1 MRKAPIIL
9 VLSLIAMLMGGEV
22 LRPVTAEPLSP
33 APIDQVAADQV
44 AAAATPDPGNQGVSM
59 TAEFAR
65 ALAGWQPPDASN
77 IPSSGQGGSATWFL
91 DCSSGGVNLQ
101 ATRGWCF
108 APLLNIFYNVETR
121 VLLHPLTGRIFTVA
135 PGPGQLREITHTN
148 DDEFEPPTF
157 IGRSASPPRP
167 LSLHCWPEEA
177 AVVAQHVQGLQANAA
192 RTDSQLM
199 QARFTQ
205 EAQWWGQLCA
215 HP

>member
-1 MRKAPIIL
+1 MKVADAQVAGVMATPDELQAIGTPPTWSGYVAVDDVDAAEARL
-9 VLSLIAMLMGGEV
+9 LQLGGKV
-22 LRPVTAEPLSP
+22 LRPVTAQTLSP
-33 APIDQVAADQV
+33 APIDQVAAPPPP
-44 AAAATPDPGNQGVSM
+44 TPEPGNQGVGM

-135 PGPGQLREITHTN
+135 PGPG
-148 DDEFEPPTF
+148 P
-157 IGRSASPPRP
+157 
-167 LSLHCWPEEA
+167 
-177 AVVAQHVQGLQANAA
+177 
-192 RTDSQLM
+192 
-199 QARFTQ
+199 
-205 EAQWWGQLCA
+205 
-215 HP
+215 